1 MGLIAWVMMAIAIW
15 HFTVFLPD
23 RFWSG
28 IVGAFIGAVIGAVIF
43 GLAIHGFSVPGRDD
57 TDLLTTLE
65 AIPGTILGL
74 AVTWFI
80 GVRQERAEGWSDQ
93 AFRTAGPH

>member
-1 MGLIAWVMMAIAIW
+1 MGLLGWVMMAIALW

-28 IVGAFIGAVIGAVIF
+28 IVGAFIGAVIGAVLF
-43 GLAIHGFSVPGRDD
+43 GLAIHGFTVPGRAD
-57 TDLLTTLE
+57 TDVITVLE
-65 AIPGTILGL
+65 AVPGTILGL

-80 GVRQERAEGWSDQ
+80 GVRQENAQAGRPDAFGRA
-93 AFRTAGPH
+93 T